1 MQFENKKDFV
11 YICKDGINEELKYS
25 IRSVVESFP
34 DSNIWVVGG
43 KPDWY
48 VGNYI
53 KVEQKESKY
62 KNAVENLKTISVSDQ
77 ISESFVLMNDDFY
90 IIKKIN
96 KIENFHGGYL
106 LNKINLY
113 QKLNGNSQYTRK
125 LSGTYKKLKALG
137 FENPLD
143 YELHVPM
150 IMEKTKL
157 KTVLELIDQFLWRS
171 IYGNKFEVG
180 GTEMQDVKVYTSGPL
195 VLKSY
200 NLNIDSHTYLSSAD
214 SSFNNIFNKILKDKF
229 NKKTKF
235 EK

>member
-1 MQFENKKDFV
+1 MDFV
-11 YICKDGINEELKYS
+11 YICKEGVNEELKYS
-25 IRSVVESFP
+25 IRSVVESFA

-53 KVEQKESKY
+53 EVHQIHTKY
-62 KNAVENLKTISVSDQ
+62 KNAVENLKKICSSPEISNEF
-77 ISESFVLMNDDFY
+77 ILMNDDFY

-96 KIENFHGGYL
+96 RIENFHSGFL
-106 LNKINLY
+106 LDKINLY

-150 IMEKTKL
+150 VMEKQKL
-157 KTVLELIDQFLWRS
+157 QEVLNKNDQFLWRS
-171 IYGNKFEVG
+171 MYGNIFKVG
-180 GTEMQDVKVYTSGPL
+180 GSEMQDVKVYTRGPL
-195 VLKSY
+195 VFKSY
-200 NLNIDSHTYLSSAD
+200 NLDIDNHTYLSSAD
-214 SSFNNIFNKILKDKF
+214 SSFDIIWNNILKIQFKQ
-229 NKKTKF
+229 KTKF
-235 EK
+235 ER

>member
-1 MQFENKKDFV
+1 MDFV
-11 YICKDGINEELKYS
+11 YICKEGINEELKYS

-53 KVEQKESKY
+53 NVEQKESKY
-62 KNAVENLKTISVSDQ
+62 KNAVENLKTISNSDQ

-90 IIKKIN
+90 IIKKID

-150 IMEKTKL
+150 IMEKEKL

-180 GTEMQDVKVYTSGPL
+180 GIEMQDVKVYTSGPL

-214 SSFNNIFNKILKDKF
+214 SSFNNIFDKILKDKF

>member
-1 MQFENKKDFV
+1 MDFV
-11 YICKDGINEELKYS
+11 YICKEGINEELKYS

-34 DSNIWVVGG
+34 DSKIWVVGG

-53 KVEQKESKY
+53 NVEQKESKY
-62 KNAVENLKTISVSDQ
+62 KNAVENLKTISTSDQ

-90 IIKKIN
+90 IIKKID

-150 IMEKTKL
+150 IMEKEKL
-157 KTVLELIDQFLWRS
+157 KIILELIDQFLWRS

>member
-1 MQFENKKDFV
+1 MDFV

-25 IRSVVESFP
+25 IRSVTSSFP
-34 DSNIWVVGG
+34 NSNIWVVGG

-48 VGNYI
+48 IGNYI
-53 KVEQKESKY
+53 EVEQKDSKY
-62 KNAVENLKTISVSDQ
+62 KNAVKNLEIICSSQ
-77 ISESFVLMNDDFY
+77 EISESFILMNDDFY
-90 IIKKIN
+90 IVKKID
-96 KIENFHGGYL
+96 KIEDFHGGFL
-106 LNKINLY
+106 LDKINLY

-125 LSGTYKKLKALG
+125 LSRTYNKLKALG

-143 YELHVPM
+143 YELHIPM
-150 IMEKTKL
+150 IMEKEKL
-157 KTVLELIDQFLWRS
+157 KTIIELLDQFLWRS
-171 IYGNKFEVG
+171 IYGNKFNIG
-180 GTEMQDVKVYTSGPL
+180 GTQMEDVKVYTTGPL